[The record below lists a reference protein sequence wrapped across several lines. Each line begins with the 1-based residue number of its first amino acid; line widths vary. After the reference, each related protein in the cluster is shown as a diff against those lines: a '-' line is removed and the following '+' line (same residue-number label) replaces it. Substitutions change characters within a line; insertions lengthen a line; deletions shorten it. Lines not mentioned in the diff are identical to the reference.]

1 MPESNDQPHAD
12 FAGYQR
18 ATYAAS
24 VVEDVELTHVGPG
37 TPAGEYLRRFWHPVA
52 LTSQLTDLPL
62 RLRILG
68 EELVIF
74 RDLGGRIGLL
84 HKHCSHR
91 RTSLEYGVVAE
102 RGIRCC
108 YHGWLYDVDGTI
120 LDTPGEPADSAI
132 RENLRHGAYPT
143 HEYKGLVFAYL
154 GPPGEIPAF
163 PIYDTMDL
171 PGNDLIPYA
180 IDYPCNWLQVNENP
194 MDPIHSVFLHTR
206 ATRAHFTPAWGAL
219 PVVEW
224 NRLPGDTGIYLTNAR
239 RWEDFVWVRTA
250 EWLAPNFA
258 QPPDIYQNP
267 DREKFFVRVGITKWT
282 VPVDDTSCRIIAW
295 RHFNESLVN
304 DERSDRGGI
313 GVDKVDFLGQSG
325 SERTYEEG
333 QRVPGDSDTNHEAQV
348 SQGPITIHALE
359 QMGQTDA
366 GVASMRQMLREG
378 IRALANGTAPPRA
391 APAENGLVPTTA
403 GDVILRVPKTNAD
416 DTELRRRLAS
426 RIGAIVVE
434 TMALSHLD
442 RAAEIERRV
451 RGLTD

>member
-1 MPESNDQPHAD
+1 ME
-12 FAGYQR
+12 
-18 ATYAAS
+18 
-24 VVEDVELTHVGPG
+24 
-37 TPAGEYLRRFWHPVA
+37 
-52 LTSQLTDLPL
+52 PL
-62 RLRILG
+62 
-68 EELVIF
+68 
-74 RDLGGRIGLL
+74 
-84 HKHCSHR
+84 
-91 RTSLEYGVVAE
+91 A
-102 RGIRCC
+102 
-108 YHGWLYDVDGTI
+108 
-120 LDTPGEPADSAI
+120 
-132 RENLRHGAYPT
+132 
-143 HEYKGLVFAYL
+143 
-154 GPPGEIPAF
+154 
-163 PIYDTMDL
+163 
-171 PGNDLIPYA
+171 
-180 IDYPCNWLQVNENP
+180 
-194 MDPIHSVFLHTR
+194 
-206 ATRAHFTPAWGAL
+206 
-219 PVVEW
+219 
-224 NRLPGDTGIYLTNAR
+224 GDTGIYLTNAR

-304 DERSDRGGI
+304 DKRSDRDSI

-325 SERTYEEG
+325 SERSYEEG
-333 QRVPGDSDTNHEAQV
+333 QRVPGDYEAQV

-403 GDVILRVPKTNAD
+403 GDVILRVPKSNAD

-451 RGLTD
+451 RGLTN